1 MDSKTEVG
9 SKPAS
14 GSILGG
20 LALAAIL
27 ADTSPS
33 FKHAH
38 KDAILEAQE
47 LLLSDCPDLSFKNS
61 GGKVDGL
68 RRVVVSQFKILLDG
82 DGEEDKELDEA
93 LRKLD
98 NYTPA

>member
-1 MDSKTEVG
+1 METDAG

-27 ADTSPS
+27 ADTSLG
-33 FKHAH
+33 FRHAH

-68 RRVVVSQFKILLDG
+68 RRVVVSQFKFLLNG
-82 DGEEDKELDEA
+82 DGEEDKELDMA
-93 LRKLD
+93 LHELD
-98 NYTPA
+98 NKTLV